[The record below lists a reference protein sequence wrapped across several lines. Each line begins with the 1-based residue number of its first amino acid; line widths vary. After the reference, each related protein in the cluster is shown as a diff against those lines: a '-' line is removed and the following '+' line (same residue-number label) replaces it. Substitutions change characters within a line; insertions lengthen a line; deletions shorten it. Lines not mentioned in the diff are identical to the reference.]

1 VDPELRE
8 TETDLLFTARL
19 RTGRSLLL
27 YVLLEHQ
34 STVDRWMAL
43 RMLRYVVR
51 QLEHWR
57 QEHPESPTGAP
68 GTWPESCR
76 NGRPSSPR
84 CRRPRRPGVVI
95 RYLLWIGDQSVQEA
109 TGRVLHSV
117 LDEQRAEELM
127 RSYGEELMERGRQ
140 QGLARGRAETLL
152 RLLAARGLHVDDAN
166 RQRILDCTD
175 VATLD
180 RWFDQALHATT
191 LSEVLDGVTQ

>member
-1 VDPELRE
+1 L
-8 TETDLLFTARL
+8 A
-19 RTGRSLLL
+19 
-27 YVLLEHQ
+27 
-34 STVDRWMAL
+34 A
-43 RMLRYVVR
+43 
-51 QLEHWR
+51 
-57 QEHPESPTGAP
+57 GAP
-68 GTWPESCR
+68 GEPHGRTGDLARKLPEWAALFAQVQAAPE
-76 NGRPSSPR
+76 GTEHL
-84 CRRPRRPGVVI
+84 GVVI

-127 RSYGEELMERGRQ
+127 RSYGEELMKRGRQ